1 MEKRKES
8 VIDLNL
14 TQGKGLISISNELKT
29 KFLLYEIKKLCKKFK
44 LEFNHIDRSIVVY
57 IDSKK
62 IGLKFEEV
70 LNKQISQDLGNFLE
84 KETEKDR
91 KVFDRTITLYE
102 SSIDFNKFNMYW

>member
-8 VIDLNL
+8 VMDLDL
-14 TQGKGLISISNELKT
+14 SQGEGLISISNELKT
-29 KFLLYEIKKLCKKFK
+29 KFLLYEIEKLCKEFK
-44 LEFNHIDRSIVVY
+44 LEFNHRDQSITVY

-70 LNKQISQDLGNFLE
+70 LSQQISHDLGDFLE

-91 KVFDRTITLYE
+91 KLFDRTITLYE
-102 SSIDFNKFNMYW
+102 SSVDFSKFNMHW